1 MHKIHVTRGIVL
13 GKRGV
18 GESNTQIALLT
29 EELGLVRASARSA
42 RKDVSKLRYGLEVF
56 TLARYSL
63 VRGRSEWKLVGVESI
78 ERLGALGTHATQ
90 QGKVA
95 RLLLRLVRGEEY
107 SPELFALVREGLAA
121 LQEVKLRE
129 DAEALECVLVLRL
142 LASLGYV
149 PHTEMFAPYLVESGY
164 STELLAS
171 AKESRIM
178 LVRTINESLS
188 VTGL

>member
-1 MHKIHVTRGIVL
+1 MHKIQVTRGVVL
-13 GKRGV
+13 GKRGA

-42 RKDVSKLRYGLEVF
+42 RKEVSKLRYGLEPL

-63 VRGRSEWKLVGVESI
+63 VRGKHDWKLTGVEHI
-78 ERLGALGTHATQ
+78 EHMRAGGAGAAG

-95 RLLLRLVRGEEY
+95 RLLLRLVRGEEQ
-107 SPELFALVREGLAA
+107 SPELFALTVGGFLALA
-121 LQEVKLRE
+121 KAPHEDLQ
-129 DAEALECVLVLRL
+129 ALECVLVLRI

-149 PHTEMFAPYLVESGY
+149 PH
-164 STELLAS
+164 STELAPFLLEDSYSPEILSQARLA
-171 AKESRIM
+171 RTV
-178 LVRTINESLS
+178 LVRIINASLS